1 MTGIARKTL
10 IEMEMPVVWSHVRAI
25 RQRIAESLADHPVGV
40 VEAAQMVASELVE
53 NAVKYGDSVPAC
65 EKVRVT
71 VSLEGNDVV
80 IAVSNGIQN
89 QRRVAA
95 LRERI
100 ERVNE
105 MSADTLFMNRI
116 EHILMHPSEHGELG
130 LYRIGSEGRFHLE
143 IIEENQAVTIVAR
156 RSMA

>member
-1 MTGIARKTL
+1 MTGIERKTL

-25 RQRIAESLADHPVGV
+25 RQKIAESLADYPTAV

-80 IAVSNGIQN
+80 IAVSNGIN
-89 QRRVAA
+89 NPRRATA

-100 ERVNE
+100 DRVNDA
-105 MSADTLFMNRI
+105 SAEALFMDRI
-116 EHILMHPSEHGELG
+116 EHILSHPSEQGELG
-130 LYRIGSEGRFHLE
+130 LYRIGSEGRFHLDML
-143 IIEENQAVTIVAR
+143 EENQAVTIIAR
-156 RSMA
+156 RSIA